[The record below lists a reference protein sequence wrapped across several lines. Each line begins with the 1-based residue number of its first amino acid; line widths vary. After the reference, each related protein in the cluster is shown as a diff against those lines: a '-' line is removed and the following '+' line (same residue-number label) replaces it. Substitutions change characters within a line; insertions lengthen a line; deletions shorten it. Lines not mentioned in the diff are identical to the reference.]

1 MAIMLRKVYF
11 KELKDAFRDQRT
23 LLLTVLIPIIMMT
36 GLVLFYEFT
45 FFSSS
50 EGEEYDLAISEGIG
64 DEERT
69 VFQEHENINLIE
81 FADPVDAVIEGE
93 AQAAV
98 IFEAN
103 FFDKLDTHETTE
115 VTIYGDTFSRNSS
128 NLIQEV
134 TLALATFERAVV
146 LERLL
151 AEGIDHEIIV
161 PFTIEQSEISEESM
175 PLNLL
180 AMLVP
185 LMLILA
191 IGIGASPS
199 ASDLFAGEKER
210 KTMEALL
217 MTPVK
222 RSTLLIGKWL
232 AITTI
237 GAVIGIITLL
247 VVLLEIQFFT
257 EHLLSAFQETENM
270 FLIFAMIALI
280 AIAYAVF
287 SAAILMLTSIAAK
300 TVKESQSYSTP
311 VMMIAIVPAMLSQ
324 TMGVH
329 EFNLFHFSVPIL
341 NFFTINKELLLGII
355 NIEHILIVIGTNLLA
370 GIILFAICRMMFM
383 KDKWVMD

>member
-1 MAIMLRKVYF
+1 
-11 KELKDAFRDQRT
+11 
-23 LLLTVLIPIIMMT
+23 
-36 GLVLFYEFT
+36 
-45 FFSSS
+45 
-50 EGEEYDLAISEGIG
+50 
-64 DEERT
+64 
-69 VFQEHENINLIE
+69 
-81 FADPVDAVIEGE
+81 
-93 AQAAV
+93 
-98 IFEAN
+98 
-103 FFDKLDTHETTE
+103 
-115 VTIYGDTFSRNSS
+115 
-128 NLIQEV
+128 
-134 TLALATFERAVV
+134 
-146 LERLL
+146 
-151 AEGIDHEIIV
+151 
-161 PFTIEQSEISEESM
+161 M

>member
-1 MAIMLRKVYF
+1 MLRKVYF

-151 AEGIDHEIIV
+151 AEGVDHEIIV

-311 VMMIAIVPAMLSQ
+311 VMMIAIVPAMLTQ

-329 EFNLFHFSVPIL
+329 EFNLFHYSVPIL

>member
-1 MAIMLRKVYF
+1 MLRKVYF

-103 FFDKLDTHETTE
+103 FFDKLATHETTE

-311 VMMIAIVPAMLSQ
+311 VMMIAIVPAMLTQ

-329 EFNLFHFSVPIL
+329 EFNLFHYSVPIL

>member
-1 MAIMLRKVYF
+1 MLRKVYF

-311 VMMIAIVPAMLSQ
+311 VMMIAIVPAMLTQ

>member
-1 MAIMLRKVYF
+1 MLRKVYF

>member
-1 MAIMLRKVYF
+1 MLRKVYF

-151 AEGIDHEIIV
+151 AEGVDHEIIV

>member
-1 MAIMLRKVYF
+1 MLRKVYF

-311 VMMIAIVPAMLSQ
+311 VMMIAIVPAMLTQ

-329 EFNLFHFSVPIL
+329 EFNLFHYSVPIL